1 MARRPVLF
9 FVRIFGSASDPSL
22 PATVAAAAEDYTMPK
37 VIPINAFDHTKHF
50 SQRKFR
56 VAASHIVES
65 VLFQHGTVDQL
76 NRLWIPKEERVAAAQ
91 EARRSGDYELARQ
104 LERAAEV
111 TMVVEGSSAI
121 TIYRQS
127 KPRYLSRV
135 ELYRR
140 HRRAAAAKRGQPIR

>member
-1 MARRPVLF
+1 MVA
-9 FVRIFGSASDPSL
+9 
-22 PATVAAAAEDYTMPK
+22 AAAAEDDTMPE
-37 VIPINAFDHTKHF
+37 VNPMSAFDHTKHF

-56 VAASHIVES
+56 VAASHMVES
-65 VLFQHGTVDQL
+65 VLFQHGTIDQL
-76 NRLWIPKEERVAAAQ
+76 NRLWIPKEEQLAAAQ
-91 EARRSGDYELARQ
+91 EARRYGDYELARQ
-104 LERAAEV
+104 LERAAGV
-111 TMVVEGSSAI
+111 TMVVQGCSAI